1 MSKGIRPVFLVRLRF
16 RPIPLL
22 ALIAMTGVLA
32 LPSPAAAAR
41 CKHTGAR
48 PGDASQRALRM
59 ATRCLL
65 NKKRRSHGLLRLRGN
80 GRLHNAAGRHTVD
93 MARRH
98 YFSHT
103 SISGA
108 SFLDRIR
115 HTGYLRRAR
124 RWSVGENIAWGTG
137 ALSTPRAIVRAW
149 MRSPGH
155 RANIL
160 SPRFREIGIGISFGA
175 PVRSSAHPA
184 ATYTTDFGQRN

>member
-1 MSKGIRPVFLVRLRF
+1 MVQLRITF
-16 RPIPLL
+16 RPLL
-22 ALIAMTGVLA
+22 AITLIALTGLLA
-32 LPSPAAAAR
+32 VPSPAAAAP
-41 CKHTGAR
+41 CKHADAE
-48 PGDASQRALRM
+48 PGDASQKALRV

-65 NKKRRSHGLLRLRGN
+65 NQKRMQRGLRKLRGN
-80 GRLHNAAGRHTVD
+80 GRLHRAAGRHTVD

-115 HTGYLRRAR
+115 RTGYLQRAR
-124 RWSVGENIAWGTG
+124 SWSVGENIAWGTG
-137 ALSTPRAIVRAW
+137 ELSTPRLIVRAW

-160 SPRFREIGIGISFGA
+160 NGRFREVGIGISFGA
-175 PVRSSAHPA
+175 PVRASARPA
-184 ATYTTDFGQRN
+184 ATYTTDFGTRG

>member
-1 MSKGIRPVFLVRLRF
+1 MIHARIRF
-16 RPIPLL
+16 RPLL
-22 ALIAMTGVLA
+22 AAALVALVGALA
-32 LPSPAAAAR
+32 VPGPAAAR
-41 CKHTGAR
+41 PCKHANAE
-48 PGDASQRALRM
+48 PGDASQRALRV

-65 NKKRRSHGLLRLRGN
+65 NKKRRQHGLRQLHGN
-80 GRLHNAAGRHTVD
+80 GRLHGAAGRHTVD

-115 HTGYLRRAR
+115 HTGYLRRSR
-124 RWSVGENIAWGTG
+124 SWSVGENIAWGTG
-137 ALSTPRAIVRAW
+137 ELSSPRSIVRAW

-160 SPRFREIGIGISFGA
+160 NGRFREIGIGISFGA
-175 PVRSSAHPA
+175 PVRSSARPA
-184 ATYTTDFGQRN
+184 ATYTTDFGKRG

>member
-1 MSKGIRPVFLVRLRF
+1 VALLRIRPRPLVATA
-16 RPIPLL
+16 LL
-22 ALIAMTGVLA
+22 MLACALAMPG
-32 LPSPAAAAR
+32 PAAAAR
-41 CKHTGAR
+41 CKHANAE
-48 PGDASQRALRM
+48 PGDASQRALRV

-65 NKKRRSHGLLRLRGN
+65 NKKRREHGLRRLRGN
-80 GRLHNAAGRHTVD
+80 GRLHHAAGRHTVD

-115 HTGYLRRAR
+115 RTGYLSRASS
-124 RWSVGENIAWGTG
+124 WSVGENIAWGTG
-137 ALSTPRAIVRAW
+137 ELSTPRSIVRAW

-160 SPRFREIGIGISFGA
+160 NGRFREIGVGISFSS
-175 PVRSSAHPA
+175 PVHSSVRPA
-184 ATYTTDFGQRN
+184 ATYTTDFGVRG